1 MATRKAST
9 GAPRVLSRTDR
20 DREAAQL
27 REDGHSWLA
36 ITDKLGYSSPGH
48 AHDAVKRLLDRI
60 PVEAVASLRATE
72 NARLEAARLA
82 ALEILRRRHVAISN
96 GQIVYEDKD
105 GRLRPIED
113 DAPALKALEVI
124 VKINEAMRKLNG
136 LDAPQQVEL
145 SGTVNWTLAG
155 VDPKELT

>member
-1 MATRKAST
+1 MTRKTPGGDERALST
-9 GAPRVLSRTDR
+9 TER
-20 DREAAQL
+20 DRTAAQL

-36 ITDKLGYSSPGH
+36 IAEKLGYASAGH
-48 AHDAVKRLLDRI
+48 AYNAVRKLLDRI
-60 PVEAVASLRATE
+60 PVEAISSLRATE
-72 NARLEAARLA
+72 SARMEAARLA

-96 GQIVYEDKD
+96 GQLVFEDKD

-124 VKINEAMRKLNG
+124 VKISERMARLNG

-145 SGTVNWTLAG
+145 SGTVNWTLVG
-155 VDPKELT
+155 VDLEALT